1 MITIANVIAN
11 FFIMV
16 IGIFVFAFSALLIA
30 VSVMLIIDKIRER
43 KQCG

>member
-16 IGIFVFAFSALLIA
+16 IGLFVFGFSMLLIA

-43 KQCG
+43 K